1 MNAKILIIDDDRD
14 ILQFVRMNLELEG
27 LIVTTAEGGQA
38 GLDAAKSAPP
48 DLVLLDIMMPEMD
61 GLTVLRRLRTSPPTM
76 NVPVILLTAK
86 ALAEDRLAGLEL
98 GADDYITKPFDL
110 DELIARVKTVL
121 RRAQAMR
128 DLSPLTGLPGNFRI
142 SRELERRVGSGEP
155 FALVHADLDNFKAF
169 NDHYGFMRGDGVIKF
184 SAHVLLE
191 AAEENP
197 DNEVFVGHVGGDD
210 FVCMVHPDY
219 VEELCKDV
227 CRKYDDGILDF
238 YDTAEALQGFIEVT
252 DRRGERH
259 AFPIGSISMGVA
271 ANTARELA
279 SEWEASAIASE
290 MKEFAKREPGSSYR
304 IDRRTTTQ

>member
-142 SRELERRVGSGEP
+142 SRELERRVESGEP

-197 DNEVFVGHVGGDD
+197 DAEVFVGHVGGDD
-210 FVCMVHPDY
+210 FVCMVHPDH
-219 VEELCKDV
+219 VEELCKDI
-227 CRKYDDGILDF
+227 CLKYDDGILDF

-259 AFPIGSISMGVA
+259 AFPIGSISLGVA

-304 IDRRTTTQ
+304 IDRRTSI